1 MQKIIISIDEIN
13 NNPNLDISERIAN
26 LKNKYK
32 DKYSEDDRKSLA
44 IASIK
49 QEYELYA
56 NNRINFTKEADD
68 LLEKIKNGGELSNKE
83 AFILNC
89 DDPQIIS
96 KYLKFDDIKK
106 QIKEDNAITLNDFN
120 FLCEA
125 MKLDSHTKRLLE
137 IGYKSKGLISDYS
150 QSVGKISLDDF
161 EYLCSSAGM
170 DDEIKSVLLAEF
182 QNKGLISEFKLENN
196 EKYHR

>member
-32 DKYSEDDRKSLA
+32 DKYSEDDLKSLA

-83 AFILNC
+83 VFILNC

-96 KYLKFDDIKK
+96 KYSKFDDIKK

-161 EYLCSSAGM
+161 EYLCSSAKM
-170 DDEIKSVLLAEF
+170 DDEIKTVLLAEF
-182 QNKGLISEFKLENN
+182 QNKGLISEFKPENN
-196 EKYHR
+196 EKHHR

>member
-1 MQKIIISIDEIN
+1 MQKIAISIDEIS

-32 DKYSEDDRKSLA
+32 DKYSEDDLKSLA

-68 LLEKIKNGGELSNKE
+68 LLETIKNGGELSNKE

-196 EKYHR
+196 EKHHK

>member
-1 MQKIIISIDEIN
+1 MQKITISIDEIN
-13 NNPNLDISERIAN
+13 NNPNLDISERLAN
-26 LKNKYK
+26 LKNKYN
-32 DKYSEDDRKSLA
+32 DKYSEDDLKSLA

-49 QEYELYA
+49 QEYELFA

-96 KYLKFDDIKK
+96 EYSKLDDIKK

-170 DDEIKSVLLAEF
+170 DDENKSVVLAKF
-182 QNKGLISEFKLENN
+182 QNKGLISEFKPENN
-196 EKYHR
+196 EKHHR

>member
-1 MQKIIISIDEIN
+1 MQKITISIDEIN
-13 NNPNLDISERIAN
+13 NNPNLDISGRLVK

-32 DKYSEDDRKSLA
+32 DKYSEDDLKILA

-49 QEYELYA
+49 QEYELFA
-56 NNRINFTKEADD
+56 NNRVNFTKEADD
-68 LLEKIKNGGELSNKE
+68 LLEKIKNGGELSDRE

-89 DDPQIIS
+89 DDPQKIS
-96 KYLKFDDIKK
+96 EYSKFDDIRK

-120 FLCEA
+120 FLCDA

-150 QSVGKISLDDF
+150 QSVSKISLDDF

-170 DDEIKSVLLAEF
+170 DDEIKSELLAEY
-182 QNKGLISEFKLENN
+182 QNKGLISDFKPENN
-196 EKYHR
+196 EKHHK

>member
-1 MQKIIISIDEIN
+1 MQKITISIDEIN

-32 DKYSEDDRKSLA
+32 DKYSEDDLKSLA

-182 QNKGLISEFKLENN
+182 QNKGLISDFKLENN
-196 EKYHR
+196 EKHHK

>member
-1 MQKIIISIDEIN
+1 MQKITISIDEIN
-13 NNPNLDISERIAN
+13 NNPNLDISERLDK

-32 DKYSEDDRKSLA
+32 DKYSEDDLKSLA

-68 LLEKIKNGGELSNKE
+68 LLEKIKNGGELSDTE

-89 DDPQIIS
+89 DDPQKIS
-96 KYLKFDDIKK
+96 EYSKFDDIRK
-106 QIKEDNAITLNDFN
+106 QIKEDNAITLDDFN
-120 FLCEA
+120 FLCA
-125 MKLDSHTKRLLE
+125 SMKLDSHTKRLLE

-170 DDEIKSVLLAEF
+170 DDEIKTELLAEY
-182 QNKGLISEFKLENN
+182 QNKGLISEFKPENS
-196 EKYHR
+196 EKHHK

>member
-1 MQKIIISIDEIN
+1 MQKIAISIDEIN

-32 DKYSEDDRKSLA
+32 DKYSEDDLKSLA

-196 EKYHR
+196 EKHHK

>member
-1 MQKIIISIDEIN
+1 MQKITISIDEIN
-13 NNPNLDISERIAN
+13 NNPNLDISERLAN

-32 DKYSEDDRKSLA
+32 DKYSEDDLKSLA

-49 QEYELYA
+49 QEYELFA

-68 LLEKIKNGGELSNKE
+68 LLEKIKNGGELSDRE

-96 KYLKFDDIKK
+96 KYSKFDDIKK

-182 QNKGLISEFKLENN
+182 QNKGLISEFKPENN
-196 EKYHR
+196 EKHHK

>member
-1 MQKIIISIDEIN
+1 MQKITISIDEIN
-13 NNPNLDISERIAN
+13 NNPNLYISERIAN

-32 DKYSEDDRKSLA
+32 DKYSEDDLKILA

-56 NNRINFTKEADD
+56 NNRINFTQEADD

-196 EKYHR
+196 EKHHK

>member
-1 MQKIIISIDEIN
+1 MQKITISIDEIN
-13 NNPNLDISERIAN
+13 NNPNLDLSERLAN

-32 DKYSEDDRKSLA
+32 DKYSEDDLKSLA

-49 QEYELYA
+49 QEYELFA

-96 KYLKFDDIKK
+96 EYSKFDDIKK

-170 DDEIKSVLLAEF
+170 DDEIKSVVLAEF
-182 QNKGLISEFKLENN
+182 QNKGLISEFKPENS

>member
-1 MQKIIISIDEIN
+1 MQKIAISIDEIN

-32 DKYSEDDRKSLA
+32 DKYSEDDLKSLA

-83 AFILNC
+83 VFILNC

-196 EKYHR
+196 EKHHK

>member
-1 MQKIIISIDEIN
+1 MQKITISIDEIN
-13 NNPNLDISERIAN
+13 NNPNLDISERLAN

-32 DKYSEDDRKSLA
+32 DKYSEDDLKSLA

-49 QEYELYA
+49 QEYELFA

-96 KYLKFDDIKK
+96 KYSKLDDIKK

-161 EYLCSSAGM
+161 EYLCSSTGM
-170 DDEIKSVLLAEF
+170 DDEIKSVLLTEF
-182 QNKGLISEFKLENN
+182 QNKGLISEFKLENS
-196 EKYHR
+196 EKHHK

>member
-1 MQKIIISIDEIN
+1 MQKITISIDEIN
-13 NNPNLDISERIAN
+13 SNPNLDISERLAK

-32 DKYSEDDRKSLA
+32 DKYSEDDLKILA

-49 QEYELYA
+49 QEYELFA
-56 NNRINFTKEADD
+56 NNRVNFTKEADD
-68 LLEKIKNGGELSNKE
+68 LLEKIKNGGELSDRE

-89 DDPQIIS
+89 DDPKKIS
-96 KYLKFDDIKK
+96 EYSKFDDIRK
-106 QIKEDNAITLNDFN
+106 QINEDNAITLDDFN
-120 FLCEA
+120 FLIDA

-137 IGYKSKGLISDYS
+137 IGYKSKGLILDYS

-161 EYLCSSAGM
+161 EYLCDTAGM

-182 QNKGLISEFKLENN
+182 QNKGLIFEFKPENN
-196 EKYHR
+196 EKHHK

>member
-1 MQKIIISIDEIN
+1 MQKITISIDEIN
-13 NNPNLDISERIAN
+13 NNPNLDISERMAN

-32 DKYSEDDRKSLA
+32 DKYSEDDLKSLA

-83 AFILNC
+83 VFILNC

-196 EKYHR
+196 EKHHK

>member
-13 NNPNLDISERIAN
+13 NNPNIDISERIAN

-32 DKYSEDDRKSLA
+32 DKYSEDDLKSLA

-196 EKYHR
+196 EKHHK